1 MSTIKIIFAVLSL
14 SIFASCKQDKDGALT
29 VYCQANINGDNY
41 RDYFSLQDAFL
52 PVQPT
57 LTLMPN
63 SNRLGVV
70 NDSIFAFQ
78 FALRN
83 DTNKVLLV
91 GAFIIPQNENFP
103 VLNKEYLLTKNE
115 KYDEDRTTDYHL
127 MHFLGQVNNSGERIN
142 GIAAFF
148 DYSKYYLLTTSID
161 GYVTFDRYDRQSNK
175 LEGNIYL
182 DSQGKLS
189 ISYTVKAHFSD
200 ILTSHNITLQ

>member
-70 NDSIFAFQ
+70 
-78 FALRN
+78 
-83 DTNKVLLV
+83 NKVLLV

-200 ILTSHNITLQ
+200 VLTSHNITLQ